1 MNQSRRSFMKSTAV
15 HATAGA
21 MGLSQMAQAHDTSKG
36 SISYQGTNLLP
47 RMSQRA
53 KRAIRFAMDEAIEMQ
68 LPVID
73 SQCLLIGLAGEA
85 EVSGAGWLSNLGIT
99 LDDIRQVRDTIC
111 SNTRSNTQQT
121 SDLTLDVQSR
131 TSLQFATEH
140 ADLMGY
146 QRVYPEHVLL
156 GLIDEPSFAASE
168 LLNQMWIESS
178 AVELEAIASLPS
190 WGSVHHRFGYFDSHL
205 R

>member
-1 MNQSRRSFMKSTAV
+1 MKQSRRSFIQSTAV

-21 MGLSQMAQAHDTSKG
+21 MGMSQLAQARGTSDDF
-36 SISYQGTNLLP
+36 ISHHGTNLLP

-53 KRAIRFAMDEAIEMQ
+53 RRAIRFAMDEAIEMQ
-68 LPVID
+68 LPEID

-99 LDDIRQVRDTIC
+99 LDDIRQVRDVLARNATPV
-111 SNTRSNTQQT
+111 TRRNK
-121 SDLTLDVQSR
+121 DLMLDAQARS
-131 TSLQFATEH
+131 SLQFATDH
-140 ADLMGY
+140 AELMGY
-146 QRVYPEHVLL
+146 QRVHPEHILL

-168 LLNQMWIESS
+168 LLNQMWIEPS

-190 WGSVHHRFGYFDSHL
+190 WGSVHHRFG
-205 R
+205 